1 MAEESTEDLPS
12 VEELMQRIAENY
24 EALPRQLKNVATY
37 IEQHR
42 SSVMVDRTSDIAASC
57 GVHPSA
63 VVRFAQ
69 RFGFSG
75 FSDLQ
80 AVFRQAYTGQ
90 GTSSPSYQ
98 QRIRK
103 LIDEKPG
110 ALSGGSVAREFIAA
124 SRGGLEELEAGLDD
138 KQFDAAVKMLQ
149 QADNIYVI
157 GVRRSFPVAS
167 YIVYALQHTPKR
179 VHLVSG
185 FRRHVPRTDSQ
196 REEGR
201 RGDRDQLRAVWQ
213 GNAVLP
219 ARRASPSGE
228 DAGYYG

>member
-1 MAEESTEDLPS
+1 MAEQSTEDLPS

-24 EALPRQLKNVATY
+24 EALPRQLKSVATY
-37 IEQHR
+37 IDTHR

-80 AVFRQAYTGQ
+80 AVFKQAYTGQ
-90 GTSSPSYQ
+90 NGSAKSYK

-110 ALSGGSVAREFIAA
+110 KLSGVSVAREFIAA
-124 SRGGLEELEAGLDD
+124 SRNGLQELEAGLDNT
-138 KQFDAAVKMLQ
+138 QFEAAGKMLQ
-149 QADNIYVI
+149 QAAN
-157 GVRRSFPVAS
+157 
-167 YIVYALQHTPKR
+167 
-179 VHLVSG
+179 
-185 FRRHVPRTDSQ
+185 
-196 REEGR
+196 
-201 RGDRDQLRAVWQ
+201 
-213 GNAVLP
+213 
-219 ARRASPSGE
+219 
-228 DAGYYG
+228 

>member
-42 SSVMVDRTSDIAASC
+42 SSVVVDRTSDIATSC

-80 AVFRQAYTGQ
+80 GGFKPAYTGQ
-90 GTSSPSYQ
+90 NPSAQSYQ

-103 LIDEKPG
+103 LIDDKPG
-110 ALSGGSVAREFIAA
+110 RISGGSVAREFVAA
-124 SRGGLEELEAGLDD
+124 C
-138 KQFDAAVKMLQ
+138 
-149 QADNIYVI
+149 
-157 GVRRSFPVAS
+157 
-167 YIVYALQHTPKR
+167 
-179 VHLVSG
+179 
-185 FRRHVPRTDSQ
+185 
-196 REEGR
+196 
-201 RGDRDQLRAVWQ
+201 RD
-213 GNAVLP
+213 
-219 ARRASPSGE
+219 
-228 DAGYYG
+228 

>member
-1 MAEESTEDLPS
+1 ERVMAEESTEALPS
-12 VEELMQRIAENY
+12 VDELMQRIAENY

-42 SSVMVDRTSDIAASC
+42 GSVMVDRTSDIATSC

-90 GTSSPSYQ
+90 GASSSSYQ

-110 ALSGGSVAREFIAA
+110 RLS
-124 SRGGLEELEAGLDD
+124 SR
-138 KQFDAAVKMLQ
+138 
-149 QADNIYVI
+149 
-157 GVRRSFPVAS
+157 
-167 YIVYALQHTPKR
+167 
-179 VHLVSG
+179 
-185 FRRHVPRTDSQ
+185 
-196 REEGR
+196 
-201 RGDRDQLRAVWQ
+201 W
-213 GNAVLP
+213 
-219 ARRASPSGE
+219 
-228 DAGYYG
+228 